1 MGLVADFGEDDG
13 ASWAGAQAHRGV
25 AKAGTPDAAKLAD
38 AGLADFDWSLLP
50 AGFSSSSFS
59 APSGPLSAISLGDPQ
74 AAPVVL
80 VPGATGSKE
89 DFVLMMPILA
99 AAGYYTLS
107 FDMAG
112 QYESAGAGPENL
124 NPPQAHYGY
133 DLFVEDLL
141 AVLLSLNRP
150 AHVVGYSFAGIVSG
164 LAHSRYPE
172 LFASLT
178 LLSTPPLAGQS
189 FRGVSRIG
197 HVTDLAS
204 GRVGAS
210 LMIWGIKSN
219 AVPVPAGRLHF
230 VRERFKLTRKQS
242 VRDIVSLMKHTPDL
256 APVLSRSSLPKLVA
270 VGEHDL
276 WPARLHAD
284 FARSLGAELAVYPSG
299 HSPCETSPNQLCRD
313 LLTLFKQAGG

>member
-1 MGLVADFGEDDG
+1 MGFVADQGKDDG
-13 ASWAGAQAHRGV
+13 VSWPGAQAHPGA
-25 AKAGTPDAAKLAD
+25 AKAGTPDAAELAD
-38 AGLADFDWSLLP
+38 ARLQDFDWSVVP
-50 AGFSSSSFS
+50 ANFSSSKFS
-59 APSGPLSAISLGDPQ
+59 APSGPLSVISLGDPQ
-74 AAPVVL
+74 GAPVVL

-124 NPPQAHYGY
+124 NPAQTHYGY
-133 DLFVEDLL
+133 DLFVADLL
-141 AVLLSLNRP
+141 SILHSLNPP
-150 AHVVGYSFAGIVSG
+150 AHVVGYSFAGTVAG
-164 LAHSRYPE
+164 LAVTKAPE

-189 FRGVSRIG
+189 FHGVSRIG
-197 HVTDLAS
+197 PVTDLAS

-210 LMIWGIKSN
+210 LMMWGIRSN
-219 AVPVPAGRLHF
+219 AIPVPAGRLHF
-230 VRERFKLTRKQS
+230 VRNRFKLTRKQS
-242 VRDIVSLMKHTPDL
+242 VRDIVTLMKHTPDL
-256 APVLSRSSLPKLVA
+256 APDLSLSTLPKLVA

-276 WPARLHAD
+276 WPTPLHAA
-284 FARSLGAELAVYPSG
+284 FAQSLGAELAVYPSG

-313 LLTLFKQAGG
+313 LLKLFNQAAP